1 MPDDALFVILFLLL
15 LSDKSAISPSLICNA
30 PYRLLKVA

>member
-15 LSDKSAISPSLICNA
+15 SDKSAISPSLSCNA
-30 PYRLLKVA
+30 PYRLLKMA